1 MDCKYCTSVRPC
13 RWDYVEAFAGL
24 DEEAEDDVCGVG
36 RDIELEVVGG
46 SLLFQ
51 ADPIGVPKLA
61 GGDGQVLGLFSFCFC
76 GWIVV
81 GLCGEDGQDAIAVVG
96 DRLWEG
102 GMEAS
107 GIVVDVEVFGEG
119 LENDR
124 RLDSEERLVRVLF
137 IQLETYEG
145 VEQFAGSAAI

>member
-1 MDCKYCTSVRPC
+1 MYGKYSCTISPGGG
-13 RWDYVEAFAGL
+13 DYVEAFAGL

-119 LENDR
+119 LEDDR
-124 RLDSEERLVRVLF
+124 GLDREQCLVRVLF
-137 IQLETYEG
+137 IQLEAYEG